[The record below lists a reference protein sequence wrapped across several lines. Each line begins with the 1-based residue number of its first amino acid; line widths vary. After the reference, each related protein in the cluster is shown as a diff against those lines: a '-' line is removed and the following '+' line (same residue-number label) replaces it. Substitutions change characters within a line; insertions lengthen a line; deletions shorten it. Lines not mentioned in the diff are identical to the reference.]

1 LYYLPWTIHAKTLFL
16 HVIVGSGVHAKR
28 LTNYFGGQNL
38 GGCVGSSVPVVA
50 KFAKHYRFLG

>member
-1 LYYLPWTIHAKTLFL
+1 L

-28 LTNYFGGQNL
+28 LTNYFGGENL